1 LSHAG
6 TLRPG
11 FKCVNGGLTGLG
23 PLSKMTG
30 DDRCPGR
37 EPGLI
42 GKPVR
47 ESLAIP
53 ALPPQR

>member
-1 LSHAG
+1 MRLPRMA
-6 TLRPG
+6 R
-11 FKCVNGGLTGLG
+11 
-23 PLSKMTG
+23 

>member
-1 LSHAG
+1 MS
-6 TLRPG
+6 R
-11 FKCVNGGLTGLG
+11 
-23 PLSKMTG
+23 
-30 DDRCPGR
+30 DDGCPGR

-47 ESLAIP
+47 ELLAIP